1 MNELAAR
8 RKTRTVYVG
17 RVAVGC
23 GHPVSVQSMCNT
35 KTADVAAT
43 LAQLEALAWAG
54 AEIGRLAVPDQAAAA
69 ALPEIVR
76 RSPLPLVADIHF
88 DHRLALAAIAAG
100 MAGLRLNPGNIGGP
114 EKVREVARAAGA
126 AGIPIRVGVNAG
138 SVRPEQWAEFP
149 DRAEA
154 MAQLALRQAELLEDA
169 GCAAIKMSLKS
180 SDTPEMIMA
189 CRRVAAL
196 GDYPLHLGVTEAGT
210 LLRGSVRSALGIGAL
225 LAEGI
230 GDTIRVSLTADPLRE
245 VEVACQILAGLGLR
259 KQGWQFVSCPT
270 CGRTEIDLI
279 SLASRVEEALG
290 ACPPPRPMKV
300 AVMGCVVNGPGE
312 AADADLGVAG
322 GRGGGLIFVK
332 GEKIGFYPEE
342 QLLPRL
348 LELAQR
354 LMDEPAEREQD

>member
-43 LAQLEALAWAG
+43 LAQIEALAQAG
-54 AEIGRLAVPDQAAAA
+54 ADIGRLAVPDQAAAA
-69 ALPEIVR
+69 ALPGIVR
-76 RSPLPLVADIHF
+76 LSPLPLIADIHF
-88 DHRLALAAIAAG
+88 DHCLALAAVAAG
-100 MAGLRLNPGNIGGP
+100 MAGLRLNPGNIGGKD
-114 EKVREVARAAGA
+114 KVREVAQAAAA

-149 DRAEA
+149 DRSEA
-154 MAQLALRQAELLEDA
+154 MVQLALRQAELLEDA
-169 GCAAIKMSLKS
+169 GCAAIKISLKS
-180 SDTPEMIMA
+180 SSIPEMLA
-189 CRRVAAL
+189 SCRRIAGL
-196 GDYPLHLGVTEAGT
+196 CDYPLHLGVTEAGT
-210 LLRGSVRSALGIGAL
+210 LLRGSVKSAVGIGAL

-230 GDTIRVSLTADPLRE
+230 GDTMRVSLTDDPLRE
-245 VEVACQILAGLGLR
+245 VEVACQILAELGLR
-259 KQGWQFVSCPT
+259 EQGWQFVSCPT

-279 SLASRVEEALG
+279 DLAGRVEEALS

-300 AVMGCVVNGPGE
+300 AIMGCVVNGPGE
-312 AADADLGVAG
+312 AADAELGVAG
-322 GRGGGLIFVK
+322 GRGGGLIFVRGK
-332 GEKIGFYPEE
+332 KVGFYPEE

-348 LELAQR
+348 LELARR
-354 LMDEPAEREQD
+354 LMDEPAEQDSH